1 MRAEPTAPAAP
12 SSQPKK
18 PFPKVPTRPAAPVK
32 LAALN
37 ALASRVAAH
46 ATTAQALQEVR
57 AGHAATAGELQHA
70 QAEHVAHTRELS
82 EARQTP
88 DHVEPQFPHGAR
100 ERLAQALEQPPVPP
114 APAVPWASGP
124 TSEGGEATSPAS
136 RVDSALKLVERI
148 EVLLRSGRPQLE
160 LSVGGAFQ
168 AEVLLERTGP
178 REVAVMVR
186 GKNGP
191 PPPQELARLREELRR
206 RGLKLSSLGI
216 R

>member
-1 MRAEPTAPAAP
+1 MRAEQAAPASP
-12 SSQPKK
+12 PSQPKK
-18 PFPKVPTRPAAPVK
+18 PFPKVPTRPATPVK

-37 ALASRVAAH
+37 ALASRGAAH

-70 QAEHVAHTRELS
+70 QAEHAAH
-82 EARQTP
+82 ARALAEVRQAP
-88 DHVEPQFPHGAR
+88 PLGEPHFPHGVR
-100 ERLAQALEQPPVPP
+100 ERLAQALEQPPAAP
-114 APAVPWASGP
+114 APTVPWPSGP
-124 TSEGGEATSPAS
+124 TNEPGEATAHTS

-148 EVLLRSGRPQLE
+148 EVFLRSGRPQLE

-178 REVAVMVR
+178 GEVAVTVR
-186 GKNGP
+186 GKHGP
-191 PPPQELARLREELRR
+191 PPPQELARLRDALRQ